1 MGMVL
6 DILSGK
12 RFPFLVAS
20 TMMHPPFTAAKKKAL
35 QKPRP
40 DEKHIINS
48 GDHGN
53 LSPPRNGHSILKLS
67 S

>member
-20 TMMHPPFTAAKKKAL
+20 TMMHPPFTAAKKRHCKNPTLMKNTSKILEIMEIYLPPEMA
-35 QKPRP
+35 
-40 DEKHIINS
+40 I
-48 GDHGN
+48 
-53 LSPPRNGHSILKLS
+53 LS
-67 S
+67 